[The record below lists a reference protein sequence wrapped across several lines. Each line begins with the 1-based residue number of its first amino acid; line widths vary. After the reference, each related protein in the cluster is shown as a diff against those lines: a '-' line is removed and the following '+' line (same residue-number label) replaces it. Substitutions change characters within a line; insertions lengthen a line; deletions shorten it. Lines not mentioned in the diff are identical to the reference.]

1 MISLKVSFPQ
11 VEFERKRR
19 QQWRTLLK
27 ESARDI
33 GKEEEVLI
41 RDGEDE
47 EDERW
52 LNKYKIQRTKNAGL
66 STQ

>member
-1 MISLKVSFPQ
+1 M
-11 VEFERKRR
+11 
-19 QQWRTLLK
+19 
-27 ESARDI
+27 
-33 GKEEEVLI
+33 I

-66 STQ
+66 SDLQQDSTAELKLHIVITYMYTNMARCYQSSKVSTL